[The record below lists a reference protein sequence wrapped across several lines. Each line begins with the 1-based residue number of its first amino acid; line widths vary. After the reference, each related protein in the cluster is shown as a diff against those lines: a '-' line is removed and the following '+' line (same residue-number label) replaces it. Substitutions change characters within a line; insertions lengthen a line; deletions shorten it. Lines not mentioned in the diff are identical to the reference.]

1 MPVTYQI
8 NRRTEFIETR
18 CTGEVTVDDVL
29 SHFQQLEV
37 EPSLP
42 KRLDVLLDLA
52 EMTSLPE
59 SDELLEVTRAVAR
72 LKTRVEW
79 GACAIVANRDALFGM
94 IRVFE
99 VFAEGL
105 FARTHVFRKRA
116 DAKQWLACNQL
127 PPHSK

>member
-8 NRRTEFIETR
+8 NRKTGFIETR
-18 CTGEVTVDDVL
+18 CTGEVTLDEVL

-99 VFAEGL
+99 AFAEGL

-116 DAKQWLACNQL
+116 DAKHWLACNQL
-127 PPHSK
+127 PAA